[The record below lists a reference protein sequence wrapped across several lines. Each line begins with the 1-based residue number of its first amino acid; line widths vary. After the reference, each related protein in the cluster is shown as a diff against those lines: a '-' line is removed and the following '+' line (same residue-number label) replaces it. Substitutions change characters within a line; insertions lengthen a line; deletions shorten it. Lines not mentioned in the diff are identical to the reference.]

1 MTFRVLLI
9 LIGFLCAGANAVDLA
24 FRRDVMAVVSKAGCN
39 LGGCHGNGQGKGG
52 LKLSLRGQDPNLDWA
67 AMVQEQGGRRV
78 NLLEPERSLLLLKAT
93 GQLAHDGGQRFA
105 AGSPEYD
112 LFLAWLRDGAPDSG
126 QEIRLEKLEVPQRE
140 YVLIEPER
148 EVRLAAKARFSD
160 GSTRDVTGLTVFE
173 PNNQVAKVSADGLVT
188 REKFGETTVLV
199 RYLGQQVPV
208 TINFVPAR
216 PEFAWA
222 NTSAN
227 NFIDELAFEKFRKL
241 RMNPSNLC
249 DDTTFL
255 RRAYLDLLGVIPTAE
270 TARAFVADTA
280 PDKRERLIERL
291 LARGEFADFWALKWA
306 DLLRIEERQ
315 LDQNGMK
322 VFHGWIRECIAA
334 NMPLD
339 QFAREL
345 VAARGS
351 TYENPPANWYRA
363 NRDPVS
369 RAENTARVFL
379 GTQLNCAQCHNH
391 PFERWTQD
399 DYYGWAALF
408 ARVDYEIKENKRKDE
423 NDQNEFKGDQ
433 IVKLNGE
440 GSVINPRTT
449 KPAVMRLLGG
459 EEPEVSPERDELTAT
474 AEWLSRSPM
483 FARMQVNR
491 VWYHLFGRGLVDPVD
506 DFRASNPPSHPAV
519 LDALTKDFVA
529 HGYDLR
535 HLIKT
540 ITRSRLYQLEAEPNA
555 TNADDQT
562 MFSHA
567 VVKRLD
573 AEQIIDSMSKAL
585 SAPLELKGFPA
596 GTRLA
601 QLPEGRHHYRPIKTD
616 LDRFSQTF
624 GKPPRLIASDCER
637 SNEVTMPQVFTLL
650 GGPIMQDL
658 LTRPENRVNAWINE
672 GKPAVDLVGSIFWTV
687 LSRPPTAEES
697 LRLAAHLQS
706 GGEPRRSAEDVV
718 WALLNS
724 KEFLFRH

>member
-1 MTFRVLLI
+1 
-9 LIGFLCAGANAVDLA
+9 
-24 FRRDVMAVVSKAGCN
+24 
-39 LGGCHGNGQGKGG
+39 
-52 LKLSLRGQDPNLDWA
+52 
-67 AMVQEQGGRRV
+67 
-78 NLLEPERSLLLLKAT
+78 
-93 GQLAHDGGQRFA
+93 
-105 AGSPEYD
+105 
-112 LFLAWLRDGAPDSG
+112 
-126 QEIRLEKLEVPQRE
+126 
-140 YVLIEPER
+140 
-148 EVRLAAKARFSD
+148 
-160 GSTRDVTGLTVFE
+160 VTALTVFE
-173 PNNQVAKVSADGLVT
+173 PNNQGAKVSAAGLVT

-216 PEFAWA
+216 SEFAWSIPKA
-222 NTSAN
+222 F
-227 NFIDELAFEKFRKL
+227 NFIDELAFAKFQKL
-241 RMNPSNLC
+241 RINPSEVT

-270 TARAFVADTA
+270 TARAFVADTS
-280 PDKRERLIERL
+280 PDKRDRLVERL
-291 LARGEFADFWALKWA
+291 LAREEFSDFWALKWA

-322 VFHGWIRECIAA
+322 VFHGWIRECIAK

-339 QFAREL
+339 EFAREL

-369 RAENTARVFL
+369 RAENTARVFF

-423 NDQNEFKGDQ
+423 NDKNEFKGDQ
-433 IVKLNGE
+433 IVKLKGE
-440 GSVINPRTT
+440 GSIINPRTT
-449 KPAVMRLLGG
+449 KPALMRLLGG

-519 LDALTKDFVA
+519 LEALTKEFVE
-529 HGYDLR
+529 HRYDLR
-535 HLIKT
+535 HLIRT
-540 ITRSRLYQLEAEPNA
+540 ITRSRLYQLAAQPNA
-555 TNADDQT
+555 TNAEDET
-562 MFSHA
+562 MFSRA
-567 VVKRLD
+567 IVKRLD
-573 AEQIIDSMSKAL
+573 AEQIIDSMSKAV
-585 SAPLELKGFPA
+585 SAPLELQGFPA

-601 QLPEGRHHYRPIKTD
+601 QIPEGRQHYRPLKTD

-624 GKPPRLIASDCER
+624 GKPPRLVASDCER
-637 SNEVTMPQVFTLL
+637 SNELTMPQVFTLL

-658 LTRPENRVNAWINE
+658 LTRSENRVATWANE
-672 GKPAVDLVGSIFWTV
+672 GKAHAELVDSIFWTV
-687 LSRPPTAEES
+687 LSRPPTTRES
-697 LRLAAHLQS
+697 EHLTSHLSS
-706 GGEPRRSAEDVV
+706 GPVSRRATEDVV
-718 WALLNS
+718 WALFNS

>member
-1 MTFRVLLI
+1 MTCRVFLI
-9 LIGFLCAGANAVDLA
+9 LIVLLCADVGAADIV
-24 FRRDVMAVVSKAGCN
+24 FRRDVMAALSKTGCN

-52 LKLSLRGQDPNLDWA
+52 LKLSLRGQDPNLDWV
-67 AMVQEQGGRRV
+67 AMVQDQGGRRV
-78 NLLEPERSLLLLKAT
+78 DLLEPERSLLLLKAT
-93 GQLAHDGGQRFA
+93 AQLAHEGGQRFA
-105 AGSPEYD
+105 VGSPEYN

-126 QEIRLEKLEVPQRE
+126 QNLRVEKLEVSQRE
-140 YVLIEPER
+140 CVLIEPER
-148 EVRLAAKARFSD
+148 EVKLSVTARFSD
-160 GSTRDVTGLTVFE
+160 GTSRDVTALTVFD
-173 PNNQVAKVSADGLVT
+173 PNNQGAKIDASGLVT
-188 REKFGETTVLV
+188 REKFGETTVLA

-216 PEFAWA
+216 PEFGWA
-222 NTSAN
+222 DPRPF

-241 RMNPSNLC
+241 RINPSDLC

-280 PDKRERLIERL
+280 PDKRDRLVERL
-291 LARGEFADFWALKWA
+291 LTRDEFSDFWTLKWA

-408 ARVDYEIKENKRKDE
+408 ARVDYEIKDNKRKDE
-423 NDQNEFKGDQ
+423 NDKHEFKGDQ
-433 IVKLNGE
+433 VVKLKGE
-440 GSVINPRTT
+440 GSIINPRTS
-449 KPAVMRLLGG
+449 KPASMRLLGG
-459 EEPEVSPERDELTAT
+459 EEPEVSPEHDELTAT
-474 AEWLSRSPM
+474 AEWLSKSPM

-506 DFRASNPPSHPAV
+506 DFRASNPPSHPV
-519 LDALTKDFVA
+519 LLEALTKDFIA

-535 HLIKT
+535 NLIRT
-540 ITRSRLYQLEAEPNA
+540 ITRSRLYQLGAKPNA
-555 TNADDQT
+555 TNAEDAT

-585 SAPLELKGFPA
+585 SAPLDLDGFPA

-601 QLPEGRHHYRPIKTD
+601 QVPEGRHHYRPLKTD

-624 GKPPRLIASDCER
+624 GKPPRLVASDCER
-637 SNEVTMPQVFTLL
+637 NNEVTMPQVFTLL
-650 GGPIMQDL
+650 GGPIMQNL
-658 LTRPENRVNAWINE
+658 LTRPENRIASWVKD
-672 GKPAVDLVGSIFWTV
+672 GKSGAGLVDTIFWTV

-697 LRLAAHLQS
+697 AQLTAHLES
-706 GGEPRRSAEDVV
+706 GSEPRKATEDVV

>member
-1 MTFRVLLI
+1 M
-9 LIGFLCAGANAVDLA
+9 
-24 FRRDVMAVVSKAGCN
+24 KA
-39 LGGCHGNGQGKGG
+39 
-52 LKLSLRGQDPNLDWA
+52 A
-67 AMVQEQGGRRV
+67 A
-78 NLLEPERSLLLLKAT
+78 
-93 GQLAHDGGQRFA
+93 QLAHDGGQRFA
-105 AGSPEYD
+105 VASPEYD
-112 LFLAWLRDGAPDSG
+112 LFLAWLREGAGDSG
-126 QEIRLEKLEVPQRE
+126 QDLRLESLEVPRRE
-140 YVLIEPER
+140 YVLVEPER
-148 EVRLAAKARFSD
+148 EVKLSATAHFSD
-160 GSTRDVTGLTVFE
+160 GSVRDVTSLAVFE
-173 PNNQVAKVSADGLVT
+173 PNNQGAKVSPGGLVS

-208 TINFVPAR
+208 TIDFVPAR
-216 PEFAWA
+216 ADYTWSNPRAF
-222 NTSAN
+222 
-227 NFIDELAFEKFRKL
+227 NFIDELAFAKFQKL
-241 RMNPSNLC
+241 RVNPSDLC

-255 RRAYLDLLGVIPTAE
+255 RRAYLDLLGVTPTAE
-270 TARAFVADTA
+270 TARAFLADTA
-280 PDKRERLIERL
+280 PNKREQLIERL
-291 LARGEFADFWALKWA
+291 LTCGEFADFWALKWS

-339 QFAREL
+339 QFAREII
-345 VAARGS
+345 AARGS

-423 NDQNEFKGDQ
+423 NDKNEFKGDQ
-433 IVKLNGE
+433 IVKLKGE
-440 GSVINPRTT
+440 GSIINPRTA
-449 KPAVMRLLGG
+449 KPALMRLLGAG
-459 EEPEVSPERDELTAT
+459 EPEVSPERDELMAT
-474 AEWLSRSPM
+474 AEWLSQSPM
-483 FARMQVNR
+483 FARMQANR

-519 LDALTKDFVA
+519 LDVLTKDFVE

-535 HLIKT
+535 HLIRT
-540 ITRSRLYQLEAEPNA
+540 ITRSRLYQLAANPNA
-555 TNADDQT
+555 TNADDAS

-567 VVKRLD
+567 LVKRLD

-585 SAPLELKGFPA
+585 SAPLELKGFPE

-601 QLPEGRHHYRPIKTD
+601 QIPEGRQHYRPLKTD

-624 GKPPRLIASDCER
+624 GKPPRLVASDCER

-658 LTRPENRVNAWINE
+658 LTRPENRVATWVNE
-672 GKPAVDLVGSIFWTV
+672 IKSAADRVDAIFWTV

-697 LRLAAHLQS
+697 IRLAGHLES
-706 GGEPRRSAEDVV
+706 GTEPRKATEDVV

>member
-1 MTFRVLLI
+1 MTHRVALI
-9 LIGFLCAGANAVDLA
+9 LIAWLCADVGAADVV
-24 FRRDVMAVVSKAGCN
+24 FRRDVMAVLSKTGCN

-52 LKLSLRGQDPNLDWA
+52 FKLSLRGQDPNLDWA
-67 AMVQEQGGRRV
+67 AMVQDQGGRRV
-78 NLLEPERSLLLLKAT
+78 DLLEPERSLLLLKAT
-93 GQLAHDGGQRFA
+93 AQLAHEGGQRFA
-105 AGSPEYD
+105 IGSPEYD
-112 LFLAWLRDGAPDSG
+112 LFLAWLREGSPDSG
-126 QEIRLEKLEVPQRE
+126 QDLRLEKLEVPQRE
-140 YVLIEPER
+140 YVLIEPEQ
-148 EVRLAAKARFSD
+148 EVKLSVTARFSD
-160 GSTRDVTGLTVFE
+160 GSSRDVTALTVFE
-173 PNNQVAKVSADGLVT
+173 PSNQGAKVTASGLVT

-222 NTSAN
+222 DPRPF

-241 RMNPSNLC
+241 RLNPSDLC

-270 TARAFVADTA
+270 SARAFVADTA

-291 LARGEFADFWALKWA
+291 LTRDEFSDFWTLKWA

-322 VFHGWIRECIAA
+322 VFHGWIRQCIAA

-423 NDQNEFKGDQ
+423 NDKHEFKGDQ
-433 IVKLNGE
+433 VVKLKGE
-440 GSVINPRTT
+440 GSIINPRTS
-449 KPAVMRLLGG
+449 KPAPMRLLGG
-459 EEPEVSPERDELTAT
+459 EEPEVSPERDELMAT

-491 VWYHLFGRGLVDPVD
+491 VWYHLFGRGIVDPVD

-535 HLIKT
+535 YLIRT
-540 ITRSRLYQLEAEPNA
+540 ITRSRLYQLAAKPNA
-555 TNADDQT
+555 TNAEDTT

-567 VVKRLD
+567 LVKRLD
-573 AEQIIDSMSKAL
+573 AEQIIDSISKAL
-585 SAPLELKGFPA
+585 SAPLDLSGFPA

-601 QLPEGRHHYRPIKTD
+601 QVPEGRHHYRPLKTD

-624 GKPPRLIASDCER
+624 GKPPRLVASDCER

-650 GGPIMQDL
+650 SGPIMQDL
-658 LTRPENRVNAWINE
+658 LTRPENRIAGWVKD
-672 GKPAVDLVGSIFWTV
+672 GKSGADLVDSIFWTV

-697 LRLAAHLQS
+697 AQLTAHLGS
-706 GGEPRRSAEDVV
+706 NSEPGKATEDVV